1 MTARDGP
8 EIRIQKLPHFDELS
22 LPSYATAGAA
32 GMDVRAA
39 VEADMVLADVGIL
52 EVGQSAH
59 EANMVLAPGRRA
71 AVPTGLAMAIPAGFE
86 IQVRPRSGLVLK
98 HGVTVANA
106 PGTIDSDYR
115 GEVKIMLINLG
126 EDDFTITR
134 GTRIAQLVVAPVSLA
149 VLAVA
154 DTLETTDRGSGGFGS
169 TGV

>member
-8 EIRIQKLPHFDELS
+8 EIRIQKLPRFDGLS

-32 GMDVRAA
+32 GMDVEAA
-39 VEADMVLADVGIL
+39 VEAD
-52 EVGQSAH
+52 
-59 EANMVLAPGRRA
+59 MVLAPGRRA

-86 IQVRPRSGLVLK
+86 MQVRPRSGLALK
-98 HGVTVANA
+98 HGVTVVNA

-115 GEVKIMLINLG
+115 GEIKIMLINLG

-134 GTRIAQLVVAPVSLA
+134 GMRIAQLVVAPVSLA

>member
-8 EIRIQKLPHFDELS
+8 EIRIQKLPHFEGLL

-32 GMDVRAA
+32 GIDVEAA
-39 VEADMVLADVGIL
+39 VEADMVLG
-52 EVGQSAH
+52 
-59 EANMVLAPGRRA
+59 PGRRA

-86 IQVRPRSGLVLK
+86 IQVRPRSGLALK
-98 HGVTVANA
+98 HGVTVVNA

-115 GEVKIMLINLG
+115 GEIKIMLINLG

-134 GTRIAQLVVAPVSLA
+134 GMRIAQLVVAPVSLA
-149 VLAVA
+149 VLVVA
-154 DTLETTDRGSGGFGS
+154 DTLETTDRSSDGFGT